1 MSRPATPSL
10 LQQPA
15 TWDTVAPTYAEE
27 IWQWT
32 AYVDEALRLLPI
44 APTHRVLD
52 VACGPGTLTFAA
64 APGAKRV
71 DAIDFSPGMIETL
84 TQRASRD
91 GVINV
96 EAAVMDAQ
104 ALTFPDASFDA
115 AYCIFGFFF
124 FPDRARA
131 FGELHR
137 VVRPGGRVL
146 IATWSPI
153 DRRPV
158 MKVAFE
164 AVAEALPDFPRPT
177 KGDLQDPDECV
188 REMSEAG
195 FRDVSTRLFTSSVP
209 VPSAERYLDFIVRS
223 GAPFAVMKKKL
234 GPAAWESAMQRILD
248 ALRRR
253 IPEGG
258 TELSAEAIFTIGTR

>member
-1 MSRPATPSL
+1 M
-10 LQQPA
+10 
-15 TWDTVAPTYAEE
+15 
-27 IWQWT
+27 
-32 AYVDEALRLLPI
+32 
-44 APTHRVLD
+44 
-52 VACGPGTLTFAA
+52 
-64 APGAKRV
+64 
-71 DAIDFSPGMIETL
+71 L

-91 GVINV
+91 AVTNV
-96 EAAVMDAQ
+96 QGAVMDAQ
-104 ALTFPDASFDA
+104 ALTFPDATFDA
-115 AYCIFGFFF
+115 AFCIFGFFF

-131 FGELHR
+131 FRELYR
-137 VVRPGGRVL
+137 VLRPSGRVL

-153 DRRPV
+153 DRRPA

-177 KGDLQDPDECV
+177 KGDLQEPDECV

-195 FRDVSTRLFTSSVP
+195 FRDVSTRLFTSSVRI
-209 VPSAERYLDFIVRS
+209 PSAERYLDFIVRS

-234 GPAAWESAMQRILD
+234 GPTAWDSAMQRILD

-258 TELSAEAIFTIGTR
+258 TELTAEAIFTYGTR

>member
-1 MSRPATPSL
+1 MTQPATPSL
-10 LQQPA
+10 QQQPA
-15 TWDTVAPTYAEE
+15 TWDAVAPTYAEE

-32 AYVDEALRLLPI
+32 AYVDDALRVLPV

-52 VACGPGTLTFAA
+52 VACGPGTLAFAA
-64 APGAKRV
+64 APNAQRV
-71 DAIDFSPGMIETL
+71 DAVDFSPGMIEML
-84 TQRASRD
+84 GQRAARD
-91 GVINV
+91 AVTNV
-96 EAAVMDAQ
+96 HGSVMDAQ
-104 ALTFPDASFDA
+104 ALTFPDATFDA
-115 AYCIFGFFF
+115 AFCMFGFFF

-131 FGELHR
+131 FRELYR
-137 VVRPGGRVL
+137 VVRPGGSVL

-153 DRRPV
+153 DRRPA

-195 FRDVSTRLFTSSVP
+195 FRDVSTRLFTSSVR
-209 VPSAERYLDFIVRS
+209 VPSAERYLEFIVRS

-234 GPAAWESAMQRILD
+234 APAAWDSSMQRIRD

-258 TELSAEAIFTIGTR
+258 TELSAEAIFTVGTR

>member
-1 MSRPATPSL
+1 
-10 LQQPA
+10 
-15 TWDTVAPTYAEE
+15 
-27 IWQWT
+27 
-32 AYVDEALRLLPI
+32 
-44 APTHRVLD
+44 VLD

-64 APGAKRV
+64 APHAQRV
-71 DAIDFSPGMIETL
+71 DGVDFSPGMIEVL
-84 TQRASRD
+84 RQRASRD
-91 GVINV
+91 AVSNV
-96 EAAVMDAQ
+96 EGAVMDAQ
-104 ALTFPDASFDA
+104 QLTFPDATFDA
-115 AYCIFGFFF
+115 AYCMFGFFF

-131 FGELHR
+131 FRELYR
-137 VVRPGGRVL
+137 VLRPRGRVL

-153 DRRPV
+153 DRRPA

-164 AVAEALPDFPRPT
+164 AIAEALPDFPRPT
-177 KGDLQDPDECV
+177 KGDLQDPAECV

-195 FRDVSTRLFTSSVP
+195 FGDVSTRIFTSSVR

-234 GPAAWESAMQRILD
+234 GPPAWDSAMQRILD

-258 TELSAEAIFTIGTR
+258 TELAAEAIFTFGTR

>member
-1 MSRPATPSL
+1 MTQPATPSL
-10 LQQPA
+10 QQQPA
-15 TWDTVAPTYAEE
+15 TWDAVAPTYAEE

-32 AYVDEALRLLPI
+32 AYVDEALRLLSV

-52 VACGPGTLTFAA
+52 VACGPGTLAFAA
-64 APGAKRV
+64 APHAKRV
-71 DAIDFSPGMIETL
+71 DAVDFSAGMIEML
-84 TQRASRD
+84 GHRASRD
-91 GVINV
+91 AVTNV
-96 EAAVMDAQ
+96 HGAVMDAQ
-104 ALTFPDASFDA
+104 ALTFTDATFDA
-115 AYCIFGFFF
+115 AFCMFGFFF

-131 FGELHR
+131 FRELHR

-153 DRRPV
+153 DRRPA
-158 MKVAFE
+158 MKLAFE
-164 AVAEALPDFPRPT
+164 AIAEAVPEFPRPT
-177 KGDLQDPDECV
+177 KGDLQEPEECV

-195 FRDVSTRLFTSSVP
+195 FGDVSTQLFSSSVR
-209 VPSAERYLDFIVRS
+209 VPSAERYLEFIVRS

-234 GPAAWESAMQRILD
+234 PAAAWDSAMQRILD

-258 TELSAEAIFTIGTR
+258 TELSAEAIFTVGAR